1 MGFFLESTG
10 LIDIIIN
17 VYISWIEAILLDYD
31 HIILY
36 SCTLKLN
43 QNDKYVYKNTEKVHF
58 ANLMYIY
65 IVWVQN
71 KKRHWKNIRK
81 CECDLKLEFKDS
93 EYFQFLNRLYDI
105 TWFGPVYA

>member
-43 QNDKYVYKNTEKVHF
+43 QN
-58 ANLMYIY
+58 
-65 IVWVQN
+65 W
-71 KKRHWKNIRK
+71 
-81 CECDLKLEFKDS
+81 
-93 EYFQFLNRLYDI
+93 
-105 TWFGPVYA
+105 